1 MRDTNDIRMR
11 LWIIRERARLSPSYR
26 RITPELEE
34 QPGYLDAIRQMQTL
48 QRTRPAILCAS
59 GRAECQ
65 NKGQLGAPLRA
76 WSGLNESAGRKC
88 AVCMMVERMEDLA
101 GAL

>member
-65 NKGQLGAPLRA
+65 NK
-76 WSGLNESAGRKC
+76 ESAGRKC
-88 AVCMMVERMEDLA
+88 AVCMMVERMEYLA